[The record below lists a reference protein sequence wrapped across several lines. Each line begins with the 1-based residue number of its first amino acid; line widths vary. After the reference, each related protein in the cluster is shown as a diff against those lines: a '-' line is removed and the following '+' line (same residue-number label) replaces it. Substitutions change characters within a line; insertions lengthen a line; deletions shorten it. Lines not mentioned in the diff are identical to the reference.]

1 MRVHIIACRVFTRE
15 LSYYASQSPNT
26 IDITWLPQ
34 GLHDTPEKLRS
45 MLKESL
51 DGLYRQK
58 EKQMIKHWP
67 DFIVLCYGLCSN
79 GIVGLESRDTPLI
92 IPRTDDCIAL
102 FLGSQQRYLK
112 LFETYNGTYWLNNGW
127 IETAFIPSSEMLK
140 QRYKEYAEL
149 YGEDNAQFLYDQ
161 DMLWMKNYNTCGYI
175 NSSAY
180 HCPGYPLLAK
190 RIAEENHWEYHEF
203 DGDNR
208 MIRAITDGEWD
219 DREFL
224 ICPPYHRIEASYDEL
239 KIRAVPI

>member
-1 MRVHIIACRVFTRE
+1 MRIHIIACRVFTRE

-102 FLGSQQRYLK
+102 FLGSQQR
-112 LFETYNGTYWLNNGW
+112 
-127 IETAFIPSSEMLK
+127 
-140 QRYKEYAEL
+140 
-149 YGEDNAQFLYDQ
+149 
-161 DMLWMKNYNTCGYI
+161 
-175 NSSAY
+175 
-180 HCPGYPLLAK
+180 
-190 RIAEENHWEYHEF
+190 
-203 DGDNR
+203 
-208 MIRAITDGEWD
+208 
-219 DREFL
+219 
-224 ICPPYHRIEASYDEL
+224 
-239 KIRAVPI
+239 